1 MSADIAHL
9 LAEGDRLRDGQC
21 LAEAMASYERV
32 IDLAPSR
39 PEGHYKLG
47 TVYGRAGRNVDAEQC
62 YRRALELQR
71 GHLGALNN
79 LALICFSQA
88 RFGEAEGLYREIL
101 VNRTDHVEAHINL
114 GNLLAE
120 SGRADE
126 ALYHFRRAT
135 ELRPDSAIARER
147 LGSMLRN
154 FGRVVEALE
163 QIERSLEID
172 PRSAVAWNNLGACHF
187 VRGEHAEADHAFAE
201 SLALDENQDAAWNN
215 RLFLSNLVTL
225 ERDETF
231 RRHLAYGAW
240 LRRRCGPAAL
250 DHSRHAAEATRRL
263 RIGFVSGDLRHHS
276 VAYFVRGFLGALD
289 RSQCET
295 WAYSTSRKTDELT
308 AELRPLFQNW
318 RDIFDMDDA
327 AAVRLMNDDR
337 IDILIDLAGHTS
349 DNRLAIFGR
358 RAAPVQVS
366 WIGYPATTGV
376 DSIDYRIT
384 DALADPTD
392 EDQLYFTE
400 RLWRMPGPF
409 LCFSPPVVAPQVEPP
424 AETRAGPVT
433 FGSFNARVKL
443 GAECLDLWVRVLNE
457 LPEARLLI
465 KSINGVEEVEAK
477 EQLVAD
483 FVRRGVA
490 AERVEVLSS
499 IPSTAEHLK
508 QYQRVDIALD
518 AFPYHGT
525 TTTCEALWMGV
536 PVVTLGGDRH
546 ASRVG
551 CSLLTHAGLPE
562 LIAHSTDE
570 FVAIACALARSPQ
583 RLATYRSVLR
593 QQMSGSV
600 LLDAESMARRFEAA
614 MRGMWLRYCESDAA
628 RAAGIAAANGWPTK
642 MKLHI
647 GGKQFREGWKILDV
661 QPGPNVDFVGDI
673 RSLEGFSD
681 ESCSEIYCSHV
692 LQHLPVNDIVPALKS
707 LHRILAPG
715 GRLMISVPDFDV
727 LVALFQRSDLDLA
740 QRFRIM
746 RMVFGGQM
754 DPFDFHCVG
763 LTFDFLVGY
772 LAQAG
777 FSSVEQ
783 VESFDLFSD
792 GSKTDFDGTPI
803 SLNVMVGK

>member
-1 MSADIAHL
+1 
-9 LAEGDRLRDGQC
+9 
-21 LAEAMASYERV
+21 
-32 IDLAPSR
+32 
-39 PEGHYKLG
+39 
-47 TVYGRAGRNVDAEQC
+47 
-62 YRRALELQR
+62 
-71 GHLGALNN
+71 
-79 LALICFSQA
+79 
-88 RFGEAEGLYREIL
+88 
-101 VNRTDHVEAHINL
+101 
-114 GNLLAE
+114 
-120 SGRADE
+120 
-126 ALYHFRRAT
+126 
-135 ELRPDSAIARER
+135 
-147 LGSMLRN
+147 
-154 FGRVVEALE
+154 
-163 QIERSLEID
+163 
-172 PRSAVAWNNLGACHF
+172 
-187 VRGEHAEADHAFAE
+187 
-201 SLALDENQDAAWNN
+201 
-215 RLFLSNLVTL
+215 
-225 ERDETF
+225 
-231 RRHLAYGAW
+231 
-240 LRRRCGPAAL
+240 
-250 DHSRHAAEATRRL
+250 
-263 RIGFVSGDLRHHS
+263 
-276 VAYFVRGFLGALD
+276 
-289 RSQCET
+289 
-295 WAYSTSRKTDELT
+295 
-308 AELRPLFQNW
+308 
-318 RDIFDMDDA
+318 
-327 AAVRLMNDDR
+327 
-337 IDILIDLAGHTS
+337 
-349 DNRLAIFGR
+349 
-358 RAAPVQVS
+358 
-366 WIGYPATTGV
+366 
-376 DSIDYRIT
+376 
-384 DALADPTD
+384 
-392 EDQLYFTE
+392 
-400 RLWRMPGPF
+400 
-409 LCFSPPVVAPQVEPP
+409 
-424 AETRAGPVT
+424 
-433 FGSFNARVKL
+433 
-443 GAECLDLWVRVLNE
+443 
-457 LPEARLLI
+457 
-465 KSINGVEEVEAK
+465 
-477 EQLVAD
+477 
-483 FVRRGVA
+483 
-490 AERVEVLSS
+490 
-499 IPSTAEHLK
+499 
-508 QYQRVDIALD
+508 
-518 AFPYHGT
+518 
-525 TTTCEALWMGV
+525 MGV

-600 LLDAESMARRFEAA
+600 LLDAESMARRFESV

-628 RAAGIAAANGWPTK
+628 RAAGIAAASGWQAK